1 MAAQL
6 SGRHSETWWTT
17 RLSDGSGVV
26 LRTPLTVLLAV
37 FTVALCASLFT
48 IHRLSSRIRLY
59 STITEETLANL
70 EQVSAQRDTLAIV
83 NRAFTAREDS
93 VSMLLRRADSLEV
106 RLTQAELVRDYLD
119 YYLIIDTYQN
129 RFQLRRGNL
138 LVRTGYCG
146 TGKGWV
152 ENDSGLVW
160 NFSTPR
166 GIRYVIKKGE
176 NPYWYRPD
184 WYWLEQNLRPPR
196 PGEDVLI
203 PDSLSWEEQ
212 IVYYNDSLT
221 SSERVWVRAVPGALG
236 SYKLDLGGGILLH
249 YGVGRGSNVSHGCI
263 RLSNDDLEALYRAL
277 PVGAPVLIY

>member
-1 MAAQL
+1 M
-6 SGRHSETWWTT
+6 
-17 RLSDGSGVV
+17 
-26 LRTPLTVLLAV
+26 RTPLIVLLSV
-37 FTVALCASLFT
+37 FTLALTASLLT
-48 IHRLSSRIRLY
+48 VHRLNGRVEQYGRMTGEAMEQLEH
-59 STITEETLANL
+59 IT
-70 EQVSAQRDTLAIV
+70 AQRDTLALI

-93 VSMLLRRADSLEV
+93 VPQLLRRVDSLEV

-129 RFQLRRGNL
+129 RFQLRRGDL
-138 LVRTGYCG
+138 LVRTGFCG

-160 NFSTPR
+160 NFTTPR
-166 GIRYVIKKGE
+166 GIRYVIRKGE

-249 YGVGRGSNVSHGCI
+249 YGVGRGRNVSHGCI
-263 RLSNDDLEALYRAL
+263 RLSGEDLEALYRAL

>member
-1 MAAQL
+1 M
-6 SGRHSETWWTT
+6 
-17 RLSDGSGVV
+17 
-26 LRTPLTVLLAV
+26 RTPLTVLLAV
-37 FTVALCASLFT
+37 FTVALFACLYT
-48 IHRLSSRIRLY
+48 IHHLDSKVEQYGR
-59 STITEETLANL
+59 TTGEALARL
-70 EQVSAQRDTLAIV
+70 EQVTAQRDTLALI
-83 NRAFTAREDS
+83 NRAFTARADS
-93 VSMLLRRADSLEV
+93 VPMLQRRADSLEV
-106 RLTQAELVRDYLD
+106 RLTQAELVRNYMD

-129 RFQLRRGNL
+129 RFQLRRGSL
-138 LVRTGYCG
+138 IVRTGFCG

-196 PGEDVLI
+196 PGQDVLI

-212 IVYYNDSLT
+212 IVYYNDSL
-221 SSERVWVRAVPGALG
+221 SSTERVWVRAVPGALG

-249 YGVGRGSNVSHGCI
+249 YGVGRGKQC
-263 RLSNDDLEALYRAL
+263 
-277 PVGAPVLIY
+277 

>member
-1 MAAQL
+1 
-6 SGRHSETWWTT
+6 
-17 RLSDGSGVV
+17 V
-26 LRTPLTVLLAV
+26 RTPMKVLLAV
-37 FTVALCASLFT
+37 FALALGVSLYT
-48 IHRLSSRIRLY
+48 IHGLKAQVRRYDRMASESIARLEDV
-59 STITEETLANL
+59 T
-70 EQVSAQRDTLAIV
+70 AQRDTLAV
-83 NRAFTAREDS
+83 LGRVLAAREDS
-93 VSMLLRRADSLEV
+93 VPLLLRRADSLEV
-106 RLTQAELVRDYLD
+106 RLAEAELVRNYMD

-129 RFQLRRGNL
+129 RFQLRRGGL
-138 LVRTGYCG
+138 LVRTGFCG

-160 NFSTPR
+160 DFSTPR
-166 GIRYVIKKGE
+166 GLRYVVKKGE

-196 PGEDVLI
+196 PGQDILI

-249 YGVGRGSNVSHGCI
+249 YGVGRGRNVSHGCI
-263 RLSNDDLEALYRAL
+263 RLSNEDLEALYRAL